1 MSDQRSEGGCEKHL
15 VHKFVCWICARLQ
28 LLWGTLNKRMHPQLC
43 VCVCQRSQV
52 HDTCVFCP
60 HLSQAHVAFFDRE
73 ANSRSCTGRL
83 FLLLLRS
90 RPMRCARKFFVRDKR
105 TTFYHSAKSME
116 TFGNLSLQELR
127 RKRPLLQRAFR
138 VKPQPKIFFTV
149 GF

>member
-1 MSDQRSEGGCEKHL
+1 MKNISCTSLFVGFAPDCSCCGALLTNGC
-15 VHKFVCWICARLQ
+15 I
-28 LLWGTLNKRMHPQLC
+28 LNF